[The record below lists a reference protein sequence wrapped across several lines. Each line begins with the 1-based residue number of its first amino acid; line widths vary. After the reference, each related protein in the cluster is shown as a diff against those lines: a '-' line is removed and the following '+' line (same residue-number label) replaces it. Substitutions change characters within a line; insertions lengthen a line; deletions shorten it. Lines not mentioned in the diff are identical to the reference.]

1 MSLTNW
7 YAVKKYLAPKTTPYS
22 PYSLRIPYTFFPP
35 VFPAKRTNSTMTQ
48 DQPYYSGAEKLL
60 LAVDCII
67 FGFDN
72 RKLKLLLFK
81 RKVAPFQGEWSLI
94 GSFIRPAESV
104 RAAASR
110 VLEESTG
117 LLNVYLE
124 ELGSFGEID
133 RDPGARVISIAHTA
147 LIRISEHEHQ
157 LMDQFQA
164 QWFEVD
170 AIPQLILDH
179 NEMVTQALVTLRHKA
194 RYQPLGFELLPE
206 KFTIPQLKT
215 FYDAIYQKELDRR
228 NFRKRILSMGILKK
242 LEEKDKTSSKK
253 GAFLYQFDQSKYQE
267 LSAQGINFEL

>member
-1 MSLTNW
+1 MTNW
-7 YAVKKYLAPKTTPYS
+7 YAVKKYLTYKTKPYS

-35 VFPAKRTNSTMTQ
+35 VFPAKRTNSNMTP
-48 DQPYYSGAEKLL
+48 DQPYYSGAQQLL
-60 LAVDCII
+60 VAVDCII

-72 RKLKLLLFK
+72 RQLKLLLFK
-81 RKVAPFQGEWSLI
+81 RKVEPFQREWSLI
-94 GSFIRPAESV
+94 GSFVRSSEHV
-104 RAAASR
+104 RAAAAR

-117 LLNVYLE
+117 LSNVYLE
-124 ELGSFGEID
+124 ELGCYGERD

-157 LMDQFQA
+157 INDLFQA

-170 AIPQLILDH
+170 AIPPLILDH
-179 NEMVTQALVTLRHKA
+179 TEMVRQALETLRQKA

-228 NFRKRILSMGILKK
+228 NFRKRILSMNILEK
-242 LEEKDKTSSKK
+242 LEEKDKSSSKK
-253 GAFLYQFDQSKYQE
+253 GAYLYRFDQAKYEE
-267 LSAQGINFEL
+267 LSAKGINFEL